1 MLFHNLLKYN
11 IYNIFT
17 YVFLVA
23 RGWLAACR
31 AGWWRG
37 GVGAGG
43 GVFSVSNGWRL
54 VVPVVWLVVPVVWL
68 VVLCLVGSY

>member
-1 MLFHNLLKYN
+1 MCFWLRVAV
-11 IYNIFT
+11 
-17 YVFLVA
+17 VFWVA

-54 VVPVVWLVVPVVWL
+54 VVPVGALVVA
-68 VVLCLVGSY
+68 CLVGSY